1 MADTGDSA
9 FKVGDRIVA
18 TAAAFNGQIG
28 IIKYIGPVISS
39 LHSYLL
45 TGNWCQRNMVRC

>member
-1 MADTGDSA
+1 MTDTGDSA
-9 FKVGDRIVA
+9 FKVGDHIVA

-39 LHSYLL
+39 LHGYLL
-45 TGNWCQRNMVRC
+45 IGNWCQRDMVWC